1 MFVRRLCAAFPL
13 AAPAKPVTHG
23 RNKGRVGIEERRG
36 GKRERPDPGK
46 PVKFQRPHKRSRHE
60 SDGCVYQQPRF
71 PGVGKKDHPGE
82 QVDDEQSCQG
92 AEQQEERI
100 AEFGVGDARNQ
111 IANFTEPGEIRD
123 LIARVAYTELRNSFL
138 LLLGSLA
145 ALFVVYLLPWVI
157 FFAYPGEAWL
167 LVDTTVAFM
176 AASFVG
182 TLKF

>member
-71 PGVGKKDHPGE
+71 PG
-82 QVDDEQSCQG
+82 
-92 AEQQEERI
+92 
-100 AEFGVGDARNQ
+100 
-111 IANFTEPGEIRD
+111 
-123 LIARVAYTELRNSFL
+123 
-138 LLLGSLA
+138 
-145 ALFVVYLLPWVI
+145 
-157 FFAYPGEAWL
+157 EAWL

-182 TLKF
+182 TLKFYGLSWVWALTLPAAALFYAYATLVSAVRYWLGRGGQWKGRAQAPHKH